1 MQTST
6 VTSPVTFLQSGSN
19 TIAIAIV
26 AIDDTQ
32 LTSYFDTM
40 VRLMSS
46 EQSESHIW
54 EFTASMSGIT
64 GTATNPFDMDYSSY
78 IYSYSCAANSL
89 TVTLSNNRREWISSV
104 QIQNYYYYSY
114 RNQVATQFNLYG
126 RNSDTDEW
134 TLLKEVTGLTY
145 SISGQKR
152 RIYFSNNT
160 PYNQFKFE
168 NFGTGNPSSC
178 WWEVQS
184 LDLFADN
191 VLVDI
196 PNFTYDSPITVF
208 KDVEMSEVIP
218 QNGDRYMNF
227 RINPSLPAGIVLDPH
242 TGWISGTATS
252 ESTTQT
258 YTITAT
264 KISGGDVTDTIS
276 LSVSVCTGGKGLMTV
291 RIRADG
297 LPSENSWK
305 LYEGRG
311 TSGTVLRSVSEFP
324 VSSAYY
330 YVDFCLNDGIY
341 TFEGS
346 DSYGDG
352 WNIGSGYTLTV
363 DYGEMELD
371 IMEMNRQD
379 YKPIYVST
387 VFSTYFPF
395 QIEYTDWKVIQSDV
409 SSDWNT
415 VSFDDSTWNTYKA
428 VDIPSTSSITT
439 YIRKSFTMSGVND
452 YQVLNV
458 RVKYS
463 GGVAAYLNG
472 NLVARFNLED
482 DFDSTT
488 LSITDHDASVFSK
501 FHVILSTA
509 GIQEG
514 SNVFSFEIHRGL
526 SGSSSDPVVFDAT
539 GVFGV
544 EDCSTVVDSYSSITS
559 NRLSHTALAD
569 IMDLDPFTTGRLPN
583 TIGTYIEWTVENL
596 EGSKWN
602 SFNILGSYTV
612 SSWGFDIYGYSN
624 PDDEQESVTI
634 LNAVNQTVTSRT
646 KPQIAVPVA
655 LAGFCRYRW
664 QITDTDSNSLCI
676 SSIHMA
682 YCKDP
687 RYNDPNWTPVPT
699 PTPIPTSTLIPTTI
713 PPTTPP
719 PAPSDFIASSDWDS
733 IPLNVQSLIFDSN
746 SFPDMIDVDLSN
758 FTSLQSLQF
767 REGSFASASSLTI
780 IGYHIFLYSFI
791 GLTQL
796 NTILFHNHSFPITH
810 SIILQ
815 DLSVHSIQVGE
826 DCFNGIG
833 SFEGRRL
840 DSTSIAKLTLKNNGM
855 LQEMKIPAGSFTQI
869 KNIEMSNLQNLK
881 MIEIEGE
888 KGEKGAPFQSTSS
901 FVTNGTPNLEVMKL
915 GNKVCQ
921 SGSVFSIDSKMI
933 KEVEIGKKCFQGTD
947 KESQYG
953 AKAQQFVMIDQPKLI
968 STKIDKSSFVYF
980 DTYNLMNNPKQMIAN
995 VAYSKS
1001 ISSFGRRLEDDDLP
1015 SFSGV
1020 KEIVMKNLTSLEETV
1035 FGKGSFPNVT
1045 VINLSELP
1053 VVKNITLEEGSF
1065 GKTEELIL
1073 VSE

>member
-1 MQTST
+1 
-6 VTSPVTFLQSGSN
+6 
-19 TIAIAIV
+19 
-26 AIDDTQ
+26 
-32 LTSYFDTM
+32 
-40 VRLMSS
+40 
-46 EQSESHIW
+46 
-54 EFTASMSGIT
+54 
-64 GTATNPFDMDYSSY
+64 
-78 IYSYSCAANSL
+78 
-89 TVTLSNNRREWISSV
+89 
-104 QIQNYYYYSY
+104 
-114 RNQVATQFNLYG
+114 
-126 RNSDTDEW
+126 
-134 TLLKEVTGLTY
+134 
-145 SISGQKR
+145 
-152 RIYFSNNT
+152 
-160 PYNQFKFE
+160 
-168 NFGTGNPSSC
+168 
-178 WWEVQS
+178 
-184 LDLFADN
+184 
-191 VLVDI
+191 
-196 PNFTYDSPITVF
+196 
-208 KDVEMSEVIP
+208 
-218 QNGDRYMNF
+218 
-227 RINPSLPAGIVLDPH
+227 
-242 TGWISGTATS
+242 
-252 ESTTQT
+252 
-258 YTITAT
+258 
-264 KISGGDVTDTIS
+264 
-276 LSVSVCTGGKGLMTV
+276 
-291 RIRADG
+291 
-297 LPSENSWK
+297 
-305 LYEGRG
+305 
-311 TSGTVLRSVSEFP
+311 
-324 VSSAYY
+324 
-330 YVDFCLNDGIY
+330 
-341 TFEGS
+341 
-346 DSYGDG
+346 
-352 WNIGSGYTLTV
+352 
-363 DYGEMELD
+363 
-371 IMEMNRQD
+371 
-379 YKPIYVST
+379 
-387 VFSTYFPF
+387 
-395 QIEYTDWKVIQSDV
+395 
-409 SSDWNT
+409 
-415 VSFDDSTWNTYKA
+415 
-428 VDIPSTSSITT
+428 
-439 YIRKSFTMSGVND
+439 
-452 YQVLNV
+452 
-458 RVKYS
+458 
-463 GGVAAYLNG
+463 
-472 NLVARFNLED
+472 
-482 DFDSTT
+482 
-488 LSITDHDASVFSK
+488 
-501 FHVILSTA
+501 
-509 GIQEG
+509 
-514 SNVFSFEIHRGL
+514 
-526 SGSSSDPVVFDAT
+526 
-539 GVFGV
+539 
-544 EDCSTVVDSYSSITS
+544 
-559 NRLSHTALAD
+559 
-569 IMDLDPFTTGRLPN
+569 MDLDPFTTGRLPN

-624 PDDEQESVTI
+624 PDNEQAETTTI
-634 LNAVNQTVTSRT
+634 LNAIDQTVTSRT
-646 KPQIAVPVA
+646 KPQIPVPVA
-655 LAGFCRYRW
+655 LAGFRRYRW
-664 QITDTDSNSLCI
+664 QVTNTASWTTIL
-676 SSIHMA
+676 SSVHMA
-682 YCKDP
+682 YCK
-687 RYNDPNWTPVPT
+687 PT
-699 PTPIPTSTLIPTTI
+699 GSVCPSIDNYPSVNEGQVSPSSCPEGYSGYSYCECLNGVLGEVKLDHCVFIPSFE
-713 PPTTPP
+713 
-719 PAPSDFIASSDWDS
+719 FIASSDWDS

-1001 ISSFGRRLEDDDLP
+1001 GNSSVSVDDLP

>member
-1 MQTST
+1 MN
-6 VTSPVTFLQSGSN
+6 GS
-19 TIAIAIV
+19 V
-26 AIDDTQ
+26 
-32 LTSYFDTM
+32 LF
-40 VRLMSS
+40 R
-46 EQSESHIW
+46 
-54 EFTASMSGIT
+54 F
-64 GTATNPFDMDYSSY
+64 
-78 IYSYSCAANSL
+78 
-89 TVTLSNNRREWISSV
+89 
-104 QIQNYYYYSY
+104 QNYGSH
-114 RNQVATQFNLYG
+114 RNQWVTEFNLYG

-134 TLLKEVTGLTY
+134 TLLTNVTGLTY
-145 SISGQKR
+145 STAGQKR
-152 RIYFSNNT
+152 RIYFPNNT

-168 NFGTGNPSSC
+168 NFGTGDSSSC
-178 WWEVQS
+178 TWRVQS
-184 LDLFADN
+184 LDLC
-191 VLVDI
+191 
-196 PNFTYDSPITVF
+196 T
-208 KDVEMSEVIP
+208 
-218 QNGDRYMNF
+218 
-227 RINPSLPAGIVLDPH
+227 SL
-242 TGWISGTATS
+242 
-252 ESTTQT
+252 
-258 YTITAT
+258 
-264 KISGGDVTDTIS
+264 
-276 LSVSVCTGGKGLMTV
+276 
-291 RIRADG
+291 
-297 LPSENSWK
+297 
-305 LYEGRG
+305 LYF
-311 TSGTVLRSVSEFP
+311 V
-324 VSSAYY
+324 
-330 YVDFCLNDGIY
+330 
-341 TFEGS
+341 
-346 DSYGDG
+346 
-352 WNIGSGYTLTV
+352 
-363 DYGEMELD
+363 
-371 IMEMNRQD
+371 
-379 YKPIYVST
+379 
-387 VFSTYFPF
+387 
-395 QIEYTDWKVIQSDV
+395 
-409 SSDWNT
+409 
-415 VSFDDSTWNTYKA
+415 
-428 VDIPSTSSITT
+428 
-439 YIRKSFTMSGVND
+439 
-452 YQVLNV
+452 
-458 RVKYS
+458 
-463 GGVAAYLNG
+463 
-472 NLVARFNLED
+472 
-482 DFDSTT
+482 
-488 LSITDHDASVFSK
+488 
-501 FHVILSTA
+501 
-509 GIQEG
+509 
-514 SNVFSFEIHRGL
+514 
-526 SGSSSDPVVFDAT
+526 
-539 GVFGV
+539 
-544 EDCSTVVDSYSSITS
+544 
-559 NRLSHTALAD
+559 
-569 IMDLDPFTTGRLPN
+569 
-583 TIGTYIEWTVENL
+583 
-596 EGSKWN
+596 
-602 SFNILGSYTV
+602 
-612 SSWGFDIYGYSN
+612 
-624 PDDEQESVTI
+624 
-634 LNAVNQTVTSRT
+634 
-646 KPQIAVPVA
+646 
-655 LAGFCRYRW
+655 
-664 QITDTDSNSLCI
+664 
-676 SSIHMA
+676 
-682 YCKDP
+682 
-687 RYNDPNWTPVPT
+687 
-699 PTPIPTSTLIPTTI
+699 
-713 PPTTPP
+713 
-719 PAPSDFIASSDWDS
+719 ASSDWDS

-1001 ISSFGRRLEDDDLP
+1001 GNSSVSVDDLP